1 MFQPG
6 DLVQRKTG
14 GPLMTVV
21 ESAGDFGFVC
31 QWFDGFDPKSAI
43 IPEASLL
50 KTYAPPKTSWR
61 TRPRR
66 SDSSRSSTKK
76 RPA

>member
-6 DLVQRKTG
+6 DLVRRKTG

-21 ESAGDFGFVC
+21 ESAGDNGFVC

-43 IPEASLL
+43 IPVASLQ
-50 KTYAPPKTSWR
+50 KPYAPPEASWR
-61 TRPRR
+61 PRTRR